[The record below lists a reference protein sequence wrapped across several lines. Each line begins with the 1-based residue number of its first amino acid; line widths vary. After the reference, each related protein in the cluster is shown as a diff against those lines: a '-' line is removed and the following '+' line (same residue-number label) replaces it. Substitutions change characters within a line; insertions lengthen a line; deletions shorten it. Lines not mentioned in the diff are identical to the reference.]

1 MERKAAPRDAVEY
14 CPMVAFVSPGDSLFP
29 LGDSRPV
36 YERLVAPHKRMIDDV
51 LLHRGRTSPPNHCGR
66 TSVVWG
72 RTQSSS
78 GMYVPEP
85 HRPATDNQPWVTGV
99 AREPQS
105 LVIQTLVTRS
115 RLATPA
121 RVAGYCPS
129 SCLRRCMA
137 T

>member
-1 MERKAAPRDAVEY
+1 M
-14 CPMVAFVSPGDSLFP
+14 AFISTGDPLFI

-51 LLHRGRTSPPNHCGR
+51 LSHRGRTSPPNHCGR
-66 TSVVWG
+66 TSVVWR

-78 GMYVPEP
+78 GKYVPDP
-85 HRPATDNQPWVTGV
+85 RRPAMSNRPWPTGV

-115 RLATPA
+115 RLGTPA
-121 RVAGYCPS
+121 RVAGYWPS